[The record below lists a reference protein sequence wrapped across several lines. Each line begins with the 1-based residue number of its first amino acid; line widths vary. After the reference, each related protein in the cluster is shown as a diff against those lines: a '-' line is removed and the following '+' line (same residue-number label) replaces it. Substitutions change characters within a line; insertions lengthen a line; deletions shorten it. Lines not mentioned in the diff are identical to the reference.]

1 MKQTKTNVMRILEQ
15 NKIPYE
21 AHPYDISRL
30 DAVHAADDL
39 GVPRTRLF
47 KTLVTV
53 ANDGRHFVFLIPSDA
68 TLHLKRA
75 AQAAGVKGVS
85 MLPQKELL
93 PLTGY
98 IHGGCSPIGM
108 KKSFPTFVDES
119 AAAQETIYFSAGKIG
134 VMVEVAPQALLSL
147 VGARYAAG
155 LTEM

>member
-21 AHPYDISRL
+21 AHPYDISQL

-39 GVPRTRLF
+39 GVLRARLF

-53 ANDGRHFVFLIPSDA
+53 SNDGRHFVFLIPSDA
-68 TLHLKRA
+68 TLNLKRA

-85 MLPQKELL
+85 MLPQRELL

-108 KKSFPTFVDES
+108 KKLFPTYVDES
-119 AAAQETIYFSAGKIG
+119 AAAYETMYFSAGKIG
-134 VMVEVAPQALLSL
+134 VMVEVAPPALLSL

-155 LTEM
+155 LTE